1 MLDCFKGRILA
12 QYPAQPRD
20 TQQKKKQRPHN
31 SPMVPFETTP
41 TQTQAQ
47 TQNDQRY
54 ITDSCTQQRVGVGHE
69 IVDSQQGT

>member
-1 MLDCFKGRILA
+1 
-12 QYPAQPRD
+12 
-20 TQQKKKQRPHN
+20 
-31 SPMVPFETTP
+31 MVPFETTP

-69 IVDSQQGT
+69 MVDSQEARSAELAITSAYPTNASGIIVLLKTPTKSR